1 MFNSSSFLSIF
12 FFILYLLII
21 VFFPFS
27 LNPSFPSYL
36 SFTFFSISSIHFPVF
51 ISPLIWIIFSD
62 HLYQSWLTSDLENTI
77 MLVKNRDKYHINV
90 IFIFILV
97 NHTWCLSPFVVIW
110 SVLKVAL
117 SSLSC
122 RATNRDPA
130 ITSLLIQVMENKMHK
145 TNIGGN
151 GNIDMIYKM
160 KMWCRKENMTNPV
173 SIKGTSF
180 SLGQASE
187 TLVDS
192 CIHCTYSCYVRRR
205 RPRVS
210 SWEQPWRW
218 RWSHVGE
225 KTTTRRKSD
234 SHFLQLTFLDHTW
247 LVLRLPRTF
256 RKDFVSAAFVRKR
269 VTHYSL
275 LLLCLEI
282 AWDAVSLEEMLACSL
297 R

>member
-1 MFNSSSFLSIF
+1 MFNSSSFSSIF

-21 VFFPFS
+21 VFSPFLLIRLSPLIFRLLSS
-27 LNPSFPSYL
+27 L
-36 SFTFFSISSIHFPVF
+36 FPVF
-51 ISPLIWIIFSD
+51 IFPLIWIIFSD

-130 ITSLLIQVMENKMHK
+130 ITSLLIQVMENEMHK
-145 TNIGGN
+145 INIGN
-151 GNIDMIYKM
+151 GNIDMKYKM

-234 SHFLQLTFLDHTW
+234 SHFLQLTSLDHTW
-247 LVLRLPRTF
+247 VVLRLPRTF